1 MTEATAANPI
11 DEQAM
16 RWAIRRAH
24 GTLTPDDQAALARWL
39 DADGR
44 HRGAYL
50 RARAGLHALERA
62 VLDPRRAAVP
72 VRAGV
77 RWAAPSRRW
86 TARIAAGAGALAACV
101 AGALLLVDAD
111 PSRPAVRAPIAAAP
125 VAQAAPRRQ
134 DLGDGSVAWVSPGG
148 QIRVQMLADSRRI
161 TLLRGEARFVVAPD
175 HRRPFVVQSGRAFAQ
190 ATGTIYTVARAGAQ
204 GGAVSVQRGS
214 VLVWAGD
221 ERDQAVLL
229 HAGDRMTLEPHP
241 AAASSPAPAPLP
253 SPALA
258 QFAFDN
264 VPIATAVRRF
274 NRVNHVRIRVDDP
287 AIGAATVVGLF
298 RANEPERF
306 AAAAAAVAGG
316 CVTHRGET
324 IVIGPC

>member
-16 RWAIRRAH
+16 RWAVRRAH

-39 DADGR
+39 DADAR

-62 VLDPRRAAVP
+62 VLDPRRAAAP
-72 VRAGV
+72 RRTGG
-77 RWAAPSRRW
+77 RRAAPSRRW
-86 TARIAAGAGALAACV
+86 SARIAAGAGALAACV

-111 PSRPAVRAPIAAAP
+111 PSRPAARTPAAAT
-125 VAQAAPRRQ
+125 VAAAAPRRQ

-241 AAASSPAPAPLP
+241 AVASSPAPAPLP

-258 QFAFDN
+258 QFAFDD

-274 NRVNHVRIRVDDP
+274 NRVNRVRIRVDDP

-316 CVTHRGET
+316 CVTHRADT